1 MKMNNKGQAA
11 VEYIITALALF
22 TAFSIFYKSYSWI
35 VPRQFEQGAK
45 IILAVYEGKN

>member
-22 TAFSIFYKSYSWI
+22 VAFSIFYKSYSWI